1 MGPAT
6 GFPVGRCPCSIP
18 RLPVPGCLDH
28 RGVAAS
34 ATTGL
39 WGRCL
44 FWVGVAM
51 GTTTGLRDGASFGRA
66 SRWVRLPVIGTVPL
80 YRGAHLGVCWLRLA
94 QPRASHASPSPSSPG
109 SVTLV
114 LDAGCASFA
123 GGCRLL
129 WSTAHGG
136 CMRLSCAIGPTHL
149 LHRPR
154 RERLLW
160 STVLGVPPSPL
171 GWLLWSTALAGAGL
185 CFFRLS
191 GAGCCAALQLCPRL
205 CVASDTRVV
214 CLRSCLV
221 AMPRCCAPCS
231 YCSIGRELGP
241 MPKSFCIPR
250 RAQRFSRCAEQAVC
264 WRLVKVRGQALRSW
278 A

>member
-1 MGPAT
+1 
-6 GFPVGRCPCSIP
+6 
-18 RLPVPGCLDH
+18 
-28 RGVAAS
+28 
-34 ATTGL
+34 
-39 WGRCL
+39 
-44 FWVGVAM
+44 M

-185 CFFRLS
+185 CFFGCPGLVVVLPCSSVRGCVWPATPVLFVSVHAWLRCHVAAHHAHIVPLAVSSAQCPSHFVYRGGLS
-191 GAGCCAALQLCPRL
+191 GSAVVPSKLCAG
-205 CVASDTRVV
+205 
-214 CLRSCLV
+214 
-221 AMPRCCAPCS
+221 
-231 YCSIGRELGP
+231 G
-241 MPKSFCIPR
+241 
-250 RAQRFSRCAEQAVC
+250 
-264 WRLVKVRGQALRSW
+264 W
-278 A
+278 